1 MSTVIYKAVLSDGE
15 DGGVYNRSCS
25 TTFKARYFKVQTN
38 HLDADQKNLL
48 NKEENWHQSITTAT
62 TKLRKLKFFSVK
74 NREI

>member
-15 DGGVYNRSCS
+15 DEGVYNRTCS

-38 HLDADQKNLL
+38 HLDADQKKSVKQKRELVSKYHNC
-48 NKEENWHQSITTAT
+48 NKQTQKI
-62 TKLRKLKFFSVK
+62 KIFLVK